1 MRTLLAI
8 SLAIFLWV
16 PSAAAQTVAEACET
30 LSKITVGQWV
40 EYKITSANP
49 NAPAQG
55 RFAIVD
61 TEEVDGEE
69 YYWHEMKMSTAMG
82 DMVMQML
89 VESYPYDVADIRS
102 AVMKMGT
109 QPAMRVPDQMM
120 TMMQSQGVSD
130 PAMEIVDQCGSAE
143 LIGRESV
150 TVPAGTFETMHLRV
164 SESRG
169 TSDIW
174 VSLDIPFGVVKLAGA
189 GGEEIVLIGHGR
201 DATSSIAQRPR

>member
-8 SLAIFLWV
+8 SLAMFLWV
-16 PSAAAQTVAEACET
+16 SSAAAQTVAEACES
-30 LSKITVGQWV
+30 LGKIAVGQWV
-40 EYKITSANP
+40 EYKLTSRDPGASG
-49 NAPAQG
+49 QG

-69 YYWHEMKMSTAMG
+69 YYWHEMKMTTAMG

-89 VESYPYDVADIRS
+89 VETYPYDVDDIRS
-102 AVMKMGT
+102 AVMKMGD

-120 TMMQSQGVSD
+120 AMMQSQGASV
-130 PAMEIVDQCGSAE
+130 PAMEIAEQCGSAE
-143 LIGRESV
+143 LVGRESV
-150 TVPAGTFETMHLRV
+150 TVPAGTFETMRLRV

-189 GGEEIVLIGHGR
+189 GGEEVVLLGHGR
-201 DATSSIAQRPR
+201 DATSSIAERPR